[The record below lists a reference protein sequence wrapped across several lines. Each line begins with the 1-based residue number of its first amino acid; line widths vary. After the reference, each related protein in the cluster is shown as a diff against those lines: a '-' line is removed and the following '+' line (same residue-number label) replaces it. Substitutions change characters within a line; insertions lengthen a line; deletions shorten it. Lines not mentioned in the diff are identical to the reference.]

1 MVAKLLLRPGRSCC
15 CGRGLESQDGP
26 EYRHRG
32 AEEPNVRPTQPQE
45 QNKREKRGN
54 EEPPQQRGAGWETAP
69 ASEAVA
75 VDEKLLPGQSGPA
88 ASRRLINHHRSAGE
102 HQPPKLPATG
112 VQQ

>member
-1 MVAKLLLRPGRSCC
+1 M
-15 CGRGLESQDGP
+15 
-26 EYRHRG
+26 
-32 AEEPNVRPTQPQE
+32 RPTQPQE

-112 VQQ
+112 VQQYDVGEPAEVRHEGLQEAWNF